1 MNEPNKNSASSYQ
14 RDFLNL
20 LRGFFMGAADTV
32 PGVSGGTVALIMG
45 HYARL
50 VRAISHVDHHLIK
63 LLRGRRW
70 IEAFHHLDGRFLLML
85 AIGIATGIVLLANA
99 MHFLLDVYLP
109 ETFSVFL
116 GLLVASVW
124 VVVRSVE
131 KWTSS
136 SSCVLALGILIAY
149 GISMLPSTSGDPSLP
164 YLFLA
169 ASVAICAM
177 ILPGVSGAFVLLIFG
192 VYHPIT
198 GTIKEFAK
206 FNFSTDGFLQITV
219 VACGCLF
226 GLLAFSHLL
235 RFLLDKHPS
244 VTLSGLTGLMI
255 GSAFKL
261 WPLQMATSETASL
274 PLKSRVMQ
282 HYSPANWEGTHCWI
296 LLALGSVAAVLV
308 ITTELWTERLKER
321 KQQS

>member
-1 MNEPNKNSASSYQ
+1 
-14 RDFLNL
+14 
-20 LRGFFMGAADTV
+20 
-32 PGVSGGTVALIMG
+32 MG

-169 ASVAICAM
+169 ASVAICRND
-177 ILPGVSGAFVLLIFG
+177 
-192 VYHPIT
+192 
-198 GTIKEFAK
+198 FAGGQWGIRTPYFRCLSSDHGHHQRVCK
-206 FNFSTDGFLQITV
+206 VQFQHGWFSTNHRRGLR
-219 VACGCLF
+219 LF
-226 GLLAFSHLL
+226 VWLTCLLA
-235 RFLLDKHPS
+235 P
-244 VTLSGLTGLMI
+244 
-255 GSAFKL
+255 
-261 WPLQMATSETASL
+261 
-274 PLKSRVMQ
+274 
-282 HYSPANWEGTHCWI
+282 PAIPT
-296 LLALGSVAAVLV
+296 
-308 ITTELWTERLKER
+308 R
-321 KQQS
+321 

>member
-1 MNEPNKNSASSYQ
+1 
-14 RDFLNL
+14 
-20 LRGFFMGAADTV
+20 MGAADTV

-131 KWTSS
+131 KWTSVS
-136 SSCVLALGILIAY
+136 YTHLT
-149 GISMLPSTSGDPSLP
+149 LPTIC
-164 YLFLA
+164 
-169 ASVAICAM
+169 SV
-177 ILPGVSGAFVLLIFG
+177 
-192 VYHPIT
+192 
-198 GTIKEFAK
+198 
-206 FNFSTDGFLQITV
+206 
-219 VACGCLF
+219 
-226 GLLAFSHLL
+226 
-235 RFLLDKHPS
+235 
-244 VTLSGLTGLMI
+244 
-255 GSAFKL
+255 
-261 WPLQMATSETASL
+261 
-274 PLKSRVMQ
+274 
-282 HYSPANWEGTHCWI
+282 
-296 LLALGSVAAVLV
+296 
-308 ITTELWTERLKER
+308 
-321 KQQS
+321 